1 MENEFTD
8 IHAFADHID
17 SWYKNQ
23 LNVINHFLDV
33 PENVRMEVDDVET
46 FLSGDLHKGFVL
58 GMRLALQDLQSH
70 PPFVVL
76 PDGKPN

>member
-1 MENEFTD
+1 MRELKTID
-8 IHAFADHID
+8 DFASHVD

-33 PENVRMEVDDVET
+33 PEGVRMEVDGVENI
-46 FLSGDLHKGFVL
+46 LSGDLYKGFIIA
-58 GMRLALQDLQSH
+58 MRLVVQDFESH

-76 PDGKPN
+76 NDEVAH